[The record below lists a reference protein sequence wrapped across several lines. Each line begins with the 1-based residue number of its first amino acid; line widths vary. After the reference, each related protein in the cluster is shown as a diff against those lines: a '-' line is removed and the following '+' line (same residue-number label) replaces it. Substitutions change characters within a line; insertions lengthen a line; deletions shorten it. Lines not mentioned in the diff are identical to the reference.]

1 MFSSDPRFTAPSPKI
16 ESRIDAILAGLSLEE
31 KIDLLGGHQS
41 NGSTKGNAKA
51 GIPELLMSD
60 GPTGVHW
67 HTKASTTYP
76 ALVCAAA
83 TWDTDLA
90 YEMGWGLGSDAS
102 ARGIH
107 ILLAPGVNIYRSPLC
122 GRNFEYCGE
131 DPYLAS
137 QIAAAYIEG
146 VQDMGVAATVKHYA
160 VNYQEFDRHNVSSDV
175 DERTLHEIYLP
186 AFKAAITDAG
196 CGCVMTAYNLVNGVH
211 CSEHDYLINKVLKKE
226 WGFQGL
232 VMSDWVSTYS
242 AAGAANGGLDLEMP
256 TAQWMN
262 REKLLPAVESGEVS
276 EAVIDDKVRRLLR
289 LAACFGWLDTEQ
301 ETPEIP
307 MDDPET
313 RRISLEIA
321 RSGVVLLKN
330 DGLLPLDRSQIET
343 IAVVGPNAHPAVI
356 GGGGSSYNRPTHEV
370 SILDGIRAFVGDR
383 VQVMHA
389 VGPKPSREWD
399 VFGTCELRTEK
410 GDVGLYAEYF
420 DNESLEGQPVAT
432 RVDEHVHFGWGS
444 RSPIEGV
451 TAEHFSVRWTGYIR
465 APRDGSYVFY
475 ANCGD
480 GGYRVWLDDHVVL
493 DTWDDERSGTQKM
506 QMHLTGGVP
515 LSLRIEYRKTR
526 YWAQMH
532 FGWENQDDIQ
542 RELDEALSVV
552 EQADAVVLCVGF
564 DARSEGEG
572 FDRPFAMHEDVD
584 RFVVEA
590 AKRNPNTIMALFA
603 GGNVDMRN
611 WIGGIRGLLHVWYP
625 GQEGGTAVAEVL
637 FGAVNPSGKLPI
649 TFEEKLDDNSANGCY
664 HDSDGDKRVALE
676 DGIFTGYRHFDKNGV
691 VPRFA
696 FGFGLSYTTFE
707 YRNLKL
713 SSSSMS
719 ANGKLT
725 VSFEIENTG
734 ELAGAEVA
742 QVYVSDRKS
751 SLPRPPKELKGFS
764 RVHLDSG
771 EKQTVEIVLDRSAL
785 AYYDPQKH
793 AWVVEPGEFEV
804 LVGASAADI
813 RLRQAFKVTGK
824 TTAKKAP
831 ARAKTARKRAAGKK
845 AAKKSAGKAA
855 RKRAGTTTKK
865 ATKKTGKKAAKKST
879 GKAAKKTSK
888 SASGRSTKK
897 AARKS
902 AKKTVKKAARKTAGK
917 TAKTGARKAAKKTA
931 KKATAKTAKK
941 GAKRR

>member
-1 MFSSDPRFTAPSPKI
+1 MFSNDPRFTAPSPKV
-16 ESRIDAILAGLSLEE
+16 ESRIDAILAGMTLEE
-31 KIDLLGGHQS
+31 KIDLLGGHES
-41 NGSTKGNAKA
+41 NGSTKGNARA

-90 YEMGWGLGSDAS
+90 YEMGWGLGSDSS

-160 VNYQEFDRHNVSSDV
+160 ANYQEFDRHNVSSDV

-186 AFKAAITDAG
+186 AFKAAVMDAG
-196 CGCVMTAYNLVNGVH
+196 CGCVMTAYNLLNGVH
-211 CSEHDYLINKVLKKE
+211 CSEHDYLINTVLKGE
-226 WGFQGL
+226 WGFKGL

-242 AAGAANGGLDLEMP
+242 AVGAANGGLDLEMP

-262 REKLLPAVESGEVS
+262 REKLLPAVRSGELG

-289 LAACFGWLDTEQ
+289 LAICFGWLDTEQ

-313 RRISLEIA
+313 RRISLEVA
-321 RSGVVLLKN
+321 RGGIVLLKN

-356 GGGGSSYNRPTHEV
+356 GGGGSSYNNPTHSV

-383 VQVMHA
+383 VQVLHA
-389 VGPKPSREWD
+389 TGPKPSREWD
-399 VFGTCELRTEK
+399 VFAQCELRTEK

-420 DNESLEGQPVAT
+420 DNETLAGQPVAS
-432 RVDEHVHFGWGS
+432 RVDEHLHFRWGS
-444 RSPIEGV
+444 KPPVEGMPQG
-451 TAEHFSVRWTGYIR
+451 HFSVRWTGYIR
-465 APRDGSYVFY
+465 APRDGSYVLY

-480 GGYRVWLDDHVVL
+480 GGYRVWLDDHVVF
-493 DTWDDERSGTQKM
+493 DTWDNEQSGTQKA
-506 QMHLTGGVP
+506 QMHLTEGVP

-552 EQADAVVLCVGF
+552 EQADAIIICAGF
-564 DARSEGEG
+564 DPRSEGEG
-572 FDRPFAMHEDVD
+572 FDRPFAMHEEVE

-590 AKRNPNTIMALFA
+590 STRNPNTVMALFA
-603 GGNVDMRN
+603 GGNVDMHN
-611 WIGGIRGLLHVWYP
+611 WIDGMRGLLHVWYP

-637 FGAVNPSGKLPI
+637 FGAVNPSGKLPM
-649 TFEEKLDDNSANGCY
+649 TFEQQLEDNSSYGCY

-676 DGIFTGYRHFDKNGV
+676 DGIFTGYRHYDKNGV
-691 VPRFA
+691 VPRFP

-707 YRNLKL
+707 LRNLKL
-713 SSSSMS
+713 SSASMP
-719 ANGKLT
+719 AGGKLT
-725 VSFEIENTG
+725 VSFDVENTG

-742 QVYVSDRKS
+742 QVYVSDRKC
-751 SLPRPPKELKGFS
+751 SLPRPSKELKGFVK
-764 RVHLDSG
+764 VHLDSG
-771 EKQTVEIVLDRSAL
+771 EKQTVDVELDRSAL
-785 AYYDPQKH
+785 AFYDPQKH

-804 LVGASAADI
+804 LVGVSAADI
-813 RLRQAFKVTGK
+813 RLRKTFKVTGK
-824 TTAKKAP
+824 ATAKKATSSAKAGGAKRP
-831 ARAKTARKRAAGKK
+831 ATKSAKKTSSKKATKKAAGTAAKKRTTKTAKKAAKKATAAKTAKK
-845 AAKKSAGKAA
+845 AAGKKSAGKAA
-855 RKRAGTTTKK
+855 G
-865 ATKKTGKKAAKKST
+865 
-879 GKAAKKTSK
+879 
-888 SASGRSTKK
+888 
-897 AARKS
+897 
-902 AKKTVKKAARKTAGK
+902 
-917 TAKTGARKAAKKTA
+917 
-931 KKATAKTAKK
+931 KK
-941 GAKRR
+941 GARRT